1 MNKEIDIKDKIFEI
15 FISED
20 EISSI
25 VHSMANQINNSGV
38 KDPLFI
44 AVLNGS
50 FLFAADIM
58 RKINIPNCEI
68 SFIKLSS
75 YLGTE
80 NTGKVNELIG
90 LGKNIRNRN
99 IVILEDI
106 IDTGAQNTI
115 DIEVGCITSGIAADI
130 CANYTDGT
138 YSDWFLP
145 SKDELNLMHAVYSN
159 GNVANLNSNYY
170 WSSTEVDGDYAWSQ
184 SFTSGVQYSLIKNYT
199 FYVRAVRAF

>member
-1 MNKEIDIKDKIFEI
+1 MKTVKLHNKTFEV
-15 FISED
+15 FIAET
-20 EISSI
+20 EISAI
-25 VHSMANQINNSGV
+25 VYSMANQINNSGV

-58 RKINIPNCEI
+58 RKINIPNSEI

-80 NTGKVNELIG
+80 STGEVNELIG

-106 IDTGAQNTI
+106 IDTGITLEKIIILLEKEEVADIKVATLLFKPEAYKK
-115 DIEVGCITSGIAADI
+115 DIEIDFIGESIANDFVVGYGLDYDEIGR
-130 CANYTDGT
+130 N
-138 YSDWFLP
+138 LP
-145 SKDELNLMHAVYSN
+145 HIYKL
-159 GNVANLNSNYY
+159 
-170 WSSTEVDGDYAWSQ
+170 
-184 SFTSGVQYSLIKNYT
+184 K
-199 FYVRAVRAF
+199 